1 MIQFFSENDFTL
13 ENKSTY
19 EEWISSIINSEGHSE
34 GDINYIFCDDDYL
47 LNLNNDFL
55 NHDTLTDIITFN
67 YNMGKQ
73 VNSDIYI
80 STERVRD
87 NAQDF
92 DVSFETELRRVMCH
106 GVLHLCGFNDKTDEE
121 QALMTEKENEKM
133 KMFHVEQ

>member
-19 EEWISSIINSEGHSE
+19 EEWISSIIDSEGYSE
-34 GDINYIFCDDDYL
+34 GEINYIFCDDDYL

>member
-1 MIQFFSENDFTL
+1 MIQFFSENDFIL

-55 NHDTLTDIITFN
+55 NHDTFTDIITFN